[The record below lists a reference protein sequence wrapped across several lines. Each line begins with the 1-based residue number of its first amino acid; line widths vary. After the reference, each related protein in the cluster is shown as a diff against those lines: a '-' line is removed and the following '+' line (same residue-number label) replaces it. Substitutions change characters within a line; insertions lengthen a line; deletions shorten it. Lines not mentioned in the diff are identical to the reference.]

1 MSFTIN
7 FHKLDFIIIVSGVM
21 SRNNNNKIKFM
32 KINSEIHPSGEEK
45 DTTAF
50 QKPPLQIKDRAKKGR
65 MIITHD
71 KKYRESG
78 QKEGFS

>member
-1 MSFTIN
+1 
-7 FHKLDFIIIVSGVM
+7 
-21 SRNNNNKIKFM
+21 M
-32 KINSEIHPSGEEK
+32 KINSETHPSGEEK

-50 QKPPLQIKDRAKKGR
+50 QKPPLQIKYSAKKRR

-78 QKEGFS
+78 QKERFS